1 MTSQQ
6 SHFNFCEEVVLDTPK
21 KQALQVV
28 AQLPDDSS
36 WENII
41 EKLNAMKHTQFGAG
55 DIVDWDVFMRRV
67 KTILNDEF
75 PEADALKFELEKDGR
90 HMSGYVVSKDF
101 NGMEDADRQDRLWDI
116 LESNLSVEE
125 QSRILSILAYTP
137 SEQRIAA

>member
-1 MTSQQ
+1 M
-6 SHFNFCEEVVLDTPK
+6 DTPK
-21 KQALQVV
+21 KQALHVV

-36 WENII
+36 WEDII
-41 EKLNAMKHTQFGAG
+41 ERLNSARYTQFGSG
-55 DIVDWDVFMRRV
+55 DIVDWDGFMRRV

-90 HMSGYVVSKDF
+90 RISGYVVSKDF

-137 SEQRIAA
+137 DEQRVAA

>member
-1 MTSQQ
+1 M
-6 SHFNFCEEVVLDTPK
+6 DTPK
-21 KQALQVV
+21 KQALQLV

-36 WENII
+36 WQDII
-41 EKLNAMKHTQFGAG
+41 EKMNAMKHTQFGAG
-55 DIVDWDVFMRRV
+55 DIVDWDGFMRRV

-90 HMSGYVVSKDF
+90 RISGYVVSKDF

-137 SEQRIAA
+137 SEQRVAA

>member
-1 MTSQQ
+1 M
-6 SHFNFCEEVVLDTPK
+6 DTPK

-36 WENII
+36 WEAIM
-41 EKLNAMKHTQFGAG
+41 ERLRGTKHTQFGAG
-55 DIVDWDVFMRRV
+55 DFVDWDGFMRRV
-67 KTILNDEF
+67 KTILNDDF
-75 PEADALKFELEKDGR
+75 PEADALKFEVEKDGR
-90 HMSGYVVSKDF
+90 HISGYIVSKDF

-137 SEQRIAA
+137 TEQRVAA

>member
-1 MTSQQ
+1 M
-6 SHFNFCEEVVLDTPK
+6 DTPK

-36 WENII
+36 WEDII
-41 EKLNAMKHTQFGAG
+41 ERLHSAKHTHFGSG
-55 DIVDWDVFMRRV
+55 DIVDWDGFMRRV

-75 PEADALKFELEKDGR
+75 PEADALKFEVEKDGR
-90 HMSGYVVSKDF
+90 RISGYVVSKDF

-137 SEQRIAA
+137 DEQRIAA

>member
-1 MTSQQ
+1 M
-6 SHFNFCEEVVLDTPK
+6 DTPK
-21 KQALQVV
+21 KQALQLV

-36 WENII
+36 WQDII
-41 EKLNAMKHTQFGAG
+41 DKMNAMKHTQFGAG
-55 DIVDWDVFMRRV
+55 DIVDWDGFMRRV

-90 HMSGYVVSKDF
+90 RISGYVVSKDF

-137 SEQRIAA
+137 SEQRVAA

>member
-1 MTSQQ
+1 
-6 SHFNFCEEVVLDTPK
+6 LDTPK

-36 WENII
+36 WEDITV
-41 EKLNAMKHTQFGAG
+41 KLNAARHTQFGSG
-55 DIVDWDVFMRRV
+55 DIVDWDGFMRRV

-90 HMSGYVVSKDF
+90 RISGYVVSKDF

-125 QSRILSILAYTP
+125 QSRILSVLAYTP
-137 SEQRIAA
+137 SEYRVAA